1 MVFIIRMKSGFL
13 FILLILGIS
22 AVAQQ
27 GPQLMLPEIDSFE
40 IESGET
46 VMPEVAPESGM
57 LNSDLFYSI
66 KPVPL
71 NIDQAYFDR
80 YMLNSSL
87 VNMPEIN
94 YIPETSFMP
103 NSPFYTD
110 GEIFGGS
117 ATQLNDKITIGG
129 FSYGA
134 NSVFSAPLPNQRNS
148 YYDTYGSTM
157 FMQYKVSKN
166 FKIETRVSVGHNQ
179 GPPPPPGF

>member
-1 MVFIIRMKSGFL
+1 MKSGLFFIFL
-13 FILLILGIS
+13 LLGMG
-22 AVAQQ
+22 VFAQQ
-27 GPQLMLPEIDSFE
+27 GPQLILPETDSLE
-40 IESGET
+40 IASRET
-46 VMPEVAPESGM
+46 IMPEPALETGIITS
-57 LNSDLFYSI
+57 NLFYNI
-66 KPVPL
+66 DPVPL
-71 NIDQAYFDR
+71 NIDQAYYNR
-80 YMLNSSL
+80 YVLNPSL
-87 VNMPEIN
+87 LKMPEIN
-94 YIPETSFMP
+94 FIPETSFIL

-110 GEIFGGS
+110 GQIFGGS

-134 NSVFSAPLPNQRNS
+134 NSVFSAPLPNQQNS